1 MKSKRWRPLGE
12 GGVAAVCH
20 YWFDLILAL
29 WKTGGQES
37 GAASRCLV
45 LKSAA
50 VGVSVISLLFFPNT
64 IASELDNVAKAQE
77 SHIGFSRHNG
87 YRCPVCHLPDCH
99 SIGSLEFET
108 DSLTE
113 AVSVTLA
120 YPH

>member
-20 YWFDLILAL
+20 YCFDIILAL

-64 IASELDNVAKAQE
+64 IASELDNVAKAQV
-77 SHIGFSRHNG
+77 SHI
-87 YRCPVCHLPDCH
+87 
-99 SIGSLEFET
+99 
-108 DSLTE
+108 DSAGTMGI
-113 AVSVTLA
+113 AVQSVIFQIA
-120 YPH
+120 IR